1 MSSRLALARSAL
13 VICVVATQVG
23 AAKAASKRD
32 AVRREPPVVVTL
44 ENKRSV
50 SLQSFT
56 IAKKGSGPAPE
67 LIVAKLDKPLPAG
80 EKADLKL
87 ERATGCLF
95 QARWKFDDADDAGAL
110 DLCND
115 AHIVMVD

>member
-1 MSSRLALARSAL
+1 MSSRFAFARSAFL
-13 VICVVATQVG
+13 VCVVAAPIG
-23 AAKAASKRD
+23 ATKAAPKRD
-32 AVRREPPVVVTL
+32 AERREPPPVVTL